1 MTCTTFESG
10 LSDHQKLATTLLRKT
25 ISKGNSEKTF
35 NRDYKRFDWKKF
47 ETDLKC
53 ELDLEINL
61 NLSTFHA
68 IFLGGG
74 LFVS

>member
-35 NRDYKRFDWKKF
+35 NRDYKRFD
-47 ETDLKC
+47 
-53 ELDLEINL
+53 
-61 NLSTFHA
+61 
-68 IFLGGG
+68 
-74 LFVS
+74 